1 MVEIEFI
8 YQQNNIT
15 IQSNLNNILEEII
28 ININNKLKFDINNIQ
43 IKILLY

>member
-15 IQSNLNNILEEII
+15 IQSNLNNIFEEII
-28 ININNKLKFDINNIQ
+28 INNNK
-43 IKILLY
+43 